1 MPLENEQFLT
11 ASYHFEKEID
21 SKFGQLVIV
30 GVDKEGDVGK
40 IVAKQKSEKLD
51 YGILSLQEQ
60 G

>member
-1 MPLENEQFLT
+1 MT